1 MSKYNPID
9 EDADTT
15 AAWGDDLGDDIL
27 ADEEPPRYDPPTPAA
42 APASNVDNVAGSMA
56 GANTNTQSSS
66 SSASASA
73 STANQ
78 RAPRSS
84 PGKFWNLSF
93 YEQYFDVDAQEVGE
107 KIVQAVNPLSGG
119 GQSSTYFLDQPADL
133 YGPFWIA
140 STLIFS
146 LFFANT
152 LVGLIKNSSGEK
164 FSYEFGLITA
174 NAALTYSYT
183 FLVPGALF
191 LLLNYWDI
199 GATSPH
205 LSKLV
210 NLIAVYGYSQC
221 VWILICAGNIIL
233 PVWLPVG
240 FWINLVGWVL
250 TTVGFLS
257 SGWFLL
263 KALYFPVRQNSPHL
277 HLRVLVL
284 VLLLHVGFSLAVKFA
299 FFKGVVPV
307 KE

>member
-1 MSKYNPID
+1 MGS
-9 EDADTT
+9 TT
-15 AAWGDDLGDDIL
+15 QST
-27 ADEEPPRYDPPTPAA
+27 RTQRA
-42 APASNVDNVAGSMA
+42 APSN
-56 GANTNTQSSS
+56 
-66 SSASASA
+66 
-73 STANQ
+73 
-78 RAPRSS
+78 

-93 YEQYFDVDAQEVGE
+93 YVQYFDVDAKEVGD

-119 GQSSTYFLDQPADL
+119 GNANYFLDQPADL

-164 FSYEFGLITA
+164 FFYEFSLITA

-199 GATSPH
+199 GATSPQ

-210 NLIAVYGYSQC
+210 NLITIYGYSQC

-233 PVWLPVG
+233 PVLLPVG
-240 FWINLVGWVL
+240 FWTNLVNWVL
-250 TTVGFLS
+250 TTIGFLS

-263 KALYFPVRQNSPHL
+263 KALYFPVKQNSPHL

-299 FFKGVVPV
+299 FFKGVVAV
-307 KE
+307 NN